1 MKGRKGVVLAAV
13 RLTREETTMF
23 LGNTPGRARLVVFG
37 SLILA
42 AACGAD
48 PSAPTMRAVPAAS
61 VFAKS
66 TSTNVNLSGIT
77 PDSASLLTTLD
88 VQISGSGFQ
97 DGMVAAW
104 QLNGVSEPTQVKTNS
119 TRYLS
124 AKQLVANI
132 TISGTAT
139 VAQWD
144 VSLYLGGKTG
154 VGSEV
159 ATLKQGFKVVNP
171 TDTWKVPLNASGLA
185 FRSDGR
191 YSDGTYSV
199 YADGVCNVGGTM
211 NYVYQNPD
219 YAGDML
225 LNTGIGGGKC
235 SRAFTFVF
243 PDGYTETIGAYNNL
257 RGIESAT
264 PTYSIPI
271 GQTVKRQLHL
281 EGQVLARVSSRCDG
295 LVFGYGVMAN
305 VGAGSDSVLVTRVD
319 VSTWRVFSQPAPHNL
334 AYCHANGQLYAMPVD
349 FLVVSSRALP

>member
-1 MKGRKGVVLAAV
+1 
-13 RLTREETTMF
+13 MF
-23 LGNTPGRARLVVFG
+23 LGDTPRRARLIVFG
-37 SLILA
+37 GLVLA
-42 AACGAD
+42 AACSAD
-48 PSAPTMRAVPAAS
+48 PSPTTPALRGAS
-61 VFAKS
+61 AFAKS
-66 TSTNVNLSGIT
+66 TTNTNVNLSGIA

-97 DGMVAAW
+97 DGMVAVW
-104 QLNGVSEPTQVKTNS
+104 QLNGVSDPTQVKTNS
-119 TRYLS
+119 MRYVS

-159 ATLKQGFKVVNP
+159 GILKQSFKVVNP

-199 YADGVCNVGGTM
+199 YADGVCNVTGTM

-225 LNTGIGGGKC
+225 VNTGIGGGKC
-235 SRAFTFVF
+235 SRKFTFVF
-243 PDGYTETIGAYNNL
+243 PDGYTETIGTYANL

-264 PTYSIPI
+264 PPFSMLI
-271 GQTVKRQLHL
+271 GQTVARQLHL
-281 EGQVLARVSSRCDG
+281 EGQVLASVSSRCGG
-295 LVFGYGVMAN
+295 LVFGYGALGN
-305 VGAGSDSVLVTRVD
+305 VGNGSDSVLVTRVD
-319 VSTWRVFSQPAPHNL
+319 ASTWHVFSQPPPHNL
-334 AYCHANGQLYAMPVD
+334 AFCRASGQLYAMPVD
-349 FLVVSSRALP
+349 FVVVSSRALP